1 MSQPPSVR
9 KASPWP
15 AIIAI
20 GVLVMFAGLFMAEM
34 AQVSNESTNVP
45 VAEGTLTAETYAEV
59 VDRLLLEADVT
70 RGEALVKRYAC
81 VSCHQGA
88 GAQNKLA
95 PDWAGVA
102 TRAAIRRPPLT
113 AAAYLYESIIHPRA
127 HEIEGYSGQMPLIY
141 GNTIPEKDL
150 GDILAYLLTFED

>member
-9 KASPWP
+9 KTSPWP
-15 AIIAI
+15 AVIAM
-20 GVLVMFAGLFMAEM
+20 GVLVLFAALFIAEM
-34 AQVSNESTNVP
+34 AQVSNETSDVP
-45 VAEGTLTAETYAEV
+45 EAEGTLTAATYSEV
-59 VDRLLLEADVT
+59 VDALLVEADAT
-70 RGEALVKRYAC
+70 RGETLVKRYAC
-81 VSCHQGA
+81 TSCHQGA

-95 PDWAGVA
+95 PDWAGLT
-102 TRAAIRRPPLT
+102 TRAATRRPPLT
-113 AAAYLYESIIHPRA
+113 AEAYIYESIVHPRA

>member
-1 MSQPPSVR
+1 MSQLPSVR
-9 KASPWP
+9 KTSPWP
-15 AIIAI
+15 AVIAI
-20 GVLVMFAGLFMAEM
+20 GVLVMFAGLFVAEM
-34 AQVSNESTNVP
+34 AQVSNESSNLP
-45 VAEGTLTAETYAEV
+45 DAEGTLTAETYVEI
-59 VDRLLLEADVT
+59 VDKLLLDADST

-88 GAQNKLA
+88 GAQNRLA

-102 TRAAIRRPPLT
+102 TRAATRHLPLT
-113 AAAYLYESIIHPRA
+113 ASAYLYESIVHPRA
-127 HEIEGYSGQMPLIY
+127 YEVDGYTGQMPLIY